1 MENTKLITAR
11 EVLGHASTDDCWL
24 VIEGQV
30 WDVTAFAP
38 EHPGGA
44 ASTY

>member
-1 MENTKLITAR
+1 MEFTQLISTQEVAR
-11 EVLGHASTDDCWL
+11 HNNPSDCWI
-24 VIEGQV
+24 VIDDQV

-44 ASTY
+44 NRE